1 MGGGGREMEEL
12 FAIKRLMDDDMGM
25 VDESEVEE
33 LFAIQ
38 LTRTTA
44 KICKN

>member
-1 MGGGGREMEEL
+1 MEEL
-12 FAIKRLMDDDMGM
+12 VAIKRLMDDDMGM